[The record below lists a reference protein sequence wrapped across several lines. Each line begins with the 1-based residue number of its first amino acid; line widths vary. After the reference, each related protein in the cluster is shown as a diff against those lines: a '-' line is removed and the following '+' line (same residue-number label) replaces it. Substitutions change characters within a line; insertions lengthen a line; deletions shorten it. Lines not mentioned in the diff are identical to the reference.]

1 MSKLTII
8 LATVAC
14 LAQSPEKP
22 KTESRS
28 KSPVAEVAG
37 AYYFGDGLG
46 VNCSLNIERKG
57 RFSFVWLGCGG
68 VYDQNT
74 GGAKIEAGHL
84 ILTPDKP
91 NVREGF
97 RGTATDLIPIRWG
110 ERLYLIPEAERR
122 QFCNDVNQGSEP
134 RDVAHGSFYIRRDD
148 WKKKVTG
155 LPIVPKEWESLLL
168 KKPLHGKVIEVL
180 GDDRARVDLGSDSG
194 VWKGMQL
201 WVDIEGFGLVQV
213 LEVGAK
219 NSVIS
224 IKYPDVTPIRF
235 QKGQGVRSR
244 LSAED

>member
-1 MSKLTII
+1 
-8 LATVAC
+8 
-14 LAQSPEKP
+14 
-22 KTESRS
+22 
-28 KSPVAEVAG
+28 
-37 AYYFGDGLG
+37 
-46 VNCSLNIERKG
+46 
-57 RFSFVWLGCGG
+57 
-68 VYDQNT
+68 
-74 GGAKIEAGHL
+74 
-84 ILTPDKP
+84 
-91 NVREGF
+91 
-97 RGTATDLIPIRWG
+97 
-110 ERLYLIPEAERR
+110 
-122 QFCNDVNQGSEP
+122 
-134 RDVAHGSFYIRRDD
+134 
-148 WKKKVTG
+148 
-155 LPIVPKEWESLLL
+155 L